1 MRARVDSIAVGF
13 RNDVEPLWFGCLF
26 SQTLQAASALG
37 LSPYDCETS
46 SGSCGELSKAIDCS
60 GVRRA
65 A

>member
-1 MRARVDSIAVGF
+1 MRALVDSIAVGF

-46 SGSCGELSKAIDCS
+46 VVPLSLDRSLLLI
-60 GVRRA
+60 GRVEP
-65 A
+65 